1 MKKLLLATIIA
12 VASAGAYAGDVNQ
25 ATKNCLKQ
33 LNYSQKNFD
42 TFNFVAA
49 AACQQKT
56 IAANIDKK
64 DAEYLA
70 LLKDKPYYGGDG
82 SGWYKS
88 VETYGT
94 GNMR

>member
-1 MKKLLLATIIA
+1 MKKILLATIIA
-12 VASAGAYAGDVNQ
+12 VASAGVYAGDVNQ
-25 ATKNCLKQ
+25 ATARCLKQ

-42 TFNFVAA
+42 TFDFVAA

-56 IAANIDKK
+56 VAANVQK
-64 DAEYLA
+64 ENTEVVT

-88 VETYGT
+88 VEVYGT
-94 GNMR
+94 RSMR

>member
-1 MKKLLLATIIA
+1 MKRELIASILLL
-12 VASAGAYAGDVNQ
+12 VSAGVYASDVNQ
-25 ATKNCLKQ
+25 ATKSCLKQ
-33 LNYSQKNFD
+33 SNYSQQNFN

-56 IAANIDKK
+56 VAAKADKEN
-64 DAEYLA
+64 AELVA

-88 VETYGT
+88 VEIYGT
-94 GNMR
+94 VNMR

>member
-1 MKKLLLATIIA
+1 MKRELLATIL
-12 VASAGAYAGDVNQ
+12 VLASAGSYAGDVNQ
-25 ATKNCLKQ
+25 ATKSCLKQ
-33 LNYSQKNFD
+33 SNYSQQNFN

-56 IAANIDKK
+56 VAANIDKE
-64 DAEYLA
+64 DAKYVA

-94 GNMR
+94 VTMR

>member
-1 MKKLLLATIIA
+1 MKRELIASILLLA
-12 VASAGAYAGDVNQ
+12 SAGVYAGDVNQ
-25 ATKNCLKQ
+25 ATKSCLKESK
-33 LNYSQKNFD
+33 YSQQNFN

-56 IAANIDKK
+56 VAANVQQENAKIT
-64 DAEYLA
+64 A

-88 VETYGT
+88 VEIYSTKSLH
-94 GNMR
+94 